1 MASKTYRALV
11 CCRAGIGS
19 SQMLKIECDH
29 VIAEEGYP
37 IRTVTGSIKDI
48 DGFDGDL
55 VITMS
60 DLADDLAA
68 NPKVKN
74 VVAVRDIV
82 SKAEINDRLKAFL
95 EAQD

>member
-1 MASKTYRALV
+1 MASKTYKALV

-19 SQMLKIECDH
+19 SQMLKIVCDQ
-29 VIAEEGYP
+29 VINEEGYP
-37 IRTVTGSIKDI
+37 IETVTGSIDDI

-60 DLADDLAA
+60 DLADDLAQ
-68 NPKVKN
+68 NDKVKN

-82 SKAEINDRLKAFL
+82 SKVEINERLKAFL
-95 EAQD
+95 DAVA